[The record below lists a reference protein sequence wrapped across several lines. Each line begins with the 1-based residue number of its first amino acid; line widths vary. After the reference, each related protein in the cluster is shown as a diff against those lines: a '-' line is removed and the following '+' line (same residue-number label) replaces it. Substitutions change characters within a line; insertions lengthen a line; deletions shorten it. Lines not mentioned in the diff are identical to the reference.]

1 MKFWDDTVI
10 EILIIM
16 GKITFKRF
24 FLVKLIYF
32 TSQVFWPRYLN
43 FLLAVIP

>member
-16 GKITFKRF
+16 GENHIHKV

-32 TSQVFWPRYLN
+32 ILKNYYIRTTWDNTQW
-43 FLLAVIP
+43 AK